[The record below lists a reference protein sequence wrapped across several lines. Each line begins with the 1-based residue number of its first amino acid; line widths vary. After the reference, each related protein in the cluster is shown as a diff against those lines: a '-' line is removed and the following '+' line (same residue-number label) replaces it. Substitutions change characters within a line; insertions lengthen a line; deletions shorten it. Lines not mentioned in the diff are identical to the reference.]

1 MIEGQEGV
9 TWEQWVALAETCE
22 RVGIETLF
30 RSDHYL
36 SFSFPHERAAHD
48 AWTTI
53 AGLAALTTK
62 LRFGTLVSPVTFR
75 QPSQLTNAVATVD
88 HISGGRVEL
97 GMGAGWN
104 ELEHES
110 FGFGFPPLRE
120 RLEHLAEQLEI
131 VHRLWT
137 EEKHYHLVDCPALP
151 KPVQDP
157 HPPLIV
163 GGRAKPGTAI
173 PAARFADEYNV
184 IGSSLEDYVA
194 ARKALDEA
202 CEGEGRDPK
211 TLRMSIMTGVLL
223 GAGEDELLDNA
234 RASMERWGSP
244 MSPEEALERGRARG
258 TAGTP
263 EQLIEG
269 LGRLEEVGVE
279 RRPARTRRRR
289 RSGTSRRHA
298 HAPGRVA
305 RHGRHELPCRPDT
318 ERRAAPRA
326 LRVPAH
332 RTTRRGSAHTGLG
345 PDPRRA
351 RLHA

>member
-1 MIEGQEGV
+1 VRVALMIEGQEGV
-9 TWEQWVALAETCE
+9 SWDQWVALSETCE
-22 RVGIETLF
+22 RVGIESLF

-36 SFSFPHERAAHD
+36 SLSSPHERAAHD

-53 AGLAALTTK
+53 AGLAARTTT

-75 QPSQLTNAVATVD
+75 HPSLLANAVTTAD
-88 HISGGRVEL
+88 HISGGRLEL
-97 GMGAGWN
+97 GMGAGWM
-104 ELEHES
+104 ELEHEA
-110 FGFGFPPLRE
+110 FGFPFPPLRE

-137 EEKHYHLVDCPALP
+137 EEHVTFEGKHYRLADCPALP

-157 HPPLIV
+157 HPPLLV
-163 GGRAKPGTAI
+163 GGRAKPGTAT

-184 IGSSLEDYVA
+184 IGASVDDYAA

-202 CEGEGRDPK
+202 CEREGRDPK

-223 GAGEDELLDNA
+223 GADENDLREKA

-244 MSPEEALERGRARG
+244 MSPEEVLERGRARG

-279 RRPARTRRRR
+279 RVMLQ
-289 RSGTSRRHA
+289 HI
-298 HAPGRVA
+298 
-305 RHGRHELPCRPDT
+305 RHEDLETVDLLGR
-318 ERRAAPRA
+318 EVVPR
-326 LRVPAH
+326 V
-332 RTTRRGSAHTGLG
+332 
-345 PDPRRA
+345 
-351 RLHA
+351 